1 MMQED
6 IIEGRD
12 DAERKTLWKRGIIQ
26 EEDVISGR
34 DDAEDR
40 AL

>member
-1 MMQED
+1 MQED

-12 DAERKTLWKRGIIQ
+12 DAEGKTLWKEGMMQ
-26 EEDVISGR
+26 EEDITNVR
-34 DDAEDR
+34 DDAEGK